1 MSSLHHRAKDVFLA
15 ALGHPPADRA
25 AFVMEACGDDV
36 GLRHEVES
44 LLAFHDDDAAE
55 DEPAQDTPVADF
67 APGEVFAGRYRMTRR
82 IGRGGMG
89 DVWQADDLVLETP
102 VALKLINSAD
112 PAARERILNE
122 VRLAR
127 QITHPAV
134 CRVFDVGEAEG
145 GIFYSMELVR
155 GEDLAALLRRV
166 GRLPSEKVVDIGRQL
181 CAGVAAAH
189 AQDVLHRDLK
199 PANVLIDDDGLVRI
213 TDFGIAI
220 PRTDAGLHKRTG
232 TPRYMAPE
240 QRAQGAPLSEQ
251 TDVYALGLVLYE
263 LLIGPEAFKRSSDA
277 GSLPKPSTLVTNVN
291 PELERVVMQ
300 ALSPDPRDRPA
311 SAFEMAL
318 SLPEDGTRTDTGF
331 VAAAPSQGWLKTPW
345 WVAGAALGA
354 LVGILGVASSYFDKP
369 GARTLTEQDTIVL
382 ADFDNTTG
390 DAVFDG
396 TLKVALAVALEQ
408 SPFLKVFPDDRVR
421 ETLRLMQRSPDERL
435 TRSLAREVARREQ
448 VKALFAGSIG
458 SLGRNYVLA
467 LEAINAET
475 GDVMAREQT
484 EAASKEQVLT
494 SLGTAASRMREKLGE
509 SLASIQK
516 FDVPLPRATTAS
528 LDALHAY
535 SLALSEGLEVPRLA
549 AIPQLQRAIDLDP
562 TFAMAHAFLSGVYVN
577 TYQSAL
583 APTYSRR
590 AFELRDRVSE
600 RERFFISWRYYRD
613 AIQDWEKALEL
624 AQSWTA
630 TYPREAFAFNGLGA
644 ALIRLGRFE
653 QSVTPFREA
662 IRLDPKFVPAYGN
675 LSAALLAINQ
685 IDEARTVLKQAAERR
700 LDFIG
705 ARRLSYLLAFVQGD
719 STTMARELEAS
730 VGVGETNAAFGW
742 QANTSAFSG
751 RITAAH
757 EQFRRGIQMSLQ
769 GNFTEVAAQLTMEDA
784 ENHAVVG
791 QCAEARREVSTGL
804 ELGRDNGT
812 LEQASRVL
820 ALCGAGRDALS
831 LSSEV
836 AKRFPDATLT
846 NRVSLPVTA
855 AAVAIEQGEPARGL
869 ALLEPVKGYDH
880 APSAEFWPV
889 YLRGQAYL
897 QLKDGRA
904 AASEFENI
912 VTHRGEVPASVLYP
926 LAHVGLARAAAMSND
941 ADKARKAYEAFFALW
956 NAADSDLPVL
966 RDARLEYS
974 RLLGTQHREQ
984 APPASTR

>member
-1 MSSLHHRAKDVFLA
+1 
-15 ALGHPPADRA
+15 
-25 AFVMEACGDDV
+25 
-36 GLRHEVES
+36 
-44 LLAFHDDDAAE
+44 
-55 DEPAQDTPVADF
+55 
-67 APGEVFAGRYRMTRR
+67 
-82 IGRGGMG
+82 
-89 DVWQADDLVLETP
+89 
-102 VALKLINSAD
+102 
-112 PAARERILNE
+112 
-122 VRLAR
+122 
-127 QITHPAV
+127 
-134 CRVFDVGEAEG
+134 
-145 GIFYSMELVR
+145 
-155 GEDLAALLRRV
+155 
-166 GRLPSEKVVDIGRQL
+166 
-181 CAGVAAAH
+181 
-189 AQDVLHRDLK
+189 
-199 PANVLIDDDGLVRI
+199 
-213 TDFGIAI
+213 
-220 PRTDAGLHKRTG
+220 
-232 TPRYMAPE
+232 
-240 QRAQGAPLSEQ
+240 
-251 TDVYALGLVLYE
+251 
-263 LLIGPEAFKRSSDA
+263 
-277 GSLPKPSTLVTNVN
+277 
-291 PELERVVMQ
+291 
-300 ALSPDPRDRPA
+300 
-311 SAFEMAL
+311 
-318 SLPEDGTRTDTGF
+318 
-331 VAAAPSQGWLKTPW
+331 
-345 WVAGAALGA
+345 
-354 LVGILGVASSYFDKP
+354 
-369 GARTLTEQDTIVL
+369 
-382 ADFDNTTG
+382 
-390 DAVFDG
+390 
-396 TLKVALAVALEQ
+396 LEQ

-448 VKALFAGSIG
+448 AKALFAGSIG

-562 TFAMAHAFLSGVYVN
+562 TFAMAHAFMSGVYVN

-742 QANTSAFSG
+742 QAHTSAFSG

-820 ALCGAGRDALS
+820 ALCGAGREALS

-956 NAADSDLPVL
+956 NGADSDLPVL

-974 RLLGTQHREQ
+974 RLSGKQ
-984 APPASTR
+984 PPQEANPSTR